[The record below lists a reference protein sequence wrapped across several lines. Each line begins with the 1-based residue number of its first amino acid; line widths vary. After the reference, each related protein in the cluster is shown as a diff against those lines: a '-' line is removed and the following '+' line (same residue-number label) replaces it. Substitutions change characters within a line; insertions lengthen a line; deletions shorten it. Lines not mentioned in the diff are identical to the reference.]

1 MVTGAGFYNASPP
14 MSAQMSARLPV
25 GQVLA
30 ATTATQS
37 FTTMGVLALAA
48 VAPKAAEDLG
58 ISAALIGYQMA
69 VTYFGAVLSAL
80 TGGPLARRLGATQ
93 TSRFALALVA
103 VGCLLSALGTL
114 PALALGAWVMGLGY
128 GVTNPAASHLLAR
141 LPATRHMNLIFS
153 IKQCGVPIGGMLAGG
168 LLPPLALTLG
178 WHAGLVAC
186 ALLTLGLGLALGRVA
201 PLWDQDRN
209 PAAPLLSG
217 PLASTA
223 LVWRHPVLR
232 WLALGSL
239 AYSAVQMSLTGFLVT
254 YLVAEIGMSL
264 VLAGTLLSLT
274 HAAGAAGRLAWGW
287 LADRARSGTLA
298 LIANGSIAVAGA
310 LATAA
315 LAADWPLWAVGA
327 ALSLFGFCAM
337 GWNGVY
343 MAVVARQS
351 PPQSIGVATGGA
363 IGITF
368 AGVIVG
374 PSAFAA
380 LHDRAGLS
388 YADGYALLALVTALG
403 VACVARARSLR
414 EGARK

>member
-1 MVTGAGFYNASPP
+1 
-14 MSAQMSARLPV
+14 MSARLPV

-37 FTTMGVLALAA
+37 LTTLGVLALAA
-48 VAPKAAEDLG
+48 VAPKAGADLG
-58 ISAALIGYQMA
+58 ISPALIGYQLA
-69 VTYFGAVLSAL
+69 LTYSGAVLSAL
-80 TGGPLARRLGATQ
+80 TAGPLVRRLGATR
-93 TSRFALALVA
+93 TSQLALALVA
-103 VGCLLSALGTL
+103 AGCLLSALGTL
-114 PALALGAWVMGLGY
+114 AALALGALLMGLGY

-153 IKQCGVPIGGMLAGG
+153 IKQCGVPVGGMLAGG
-168 LLPPLALTLG
+168 LLPPLALSLG
-178 WHAGLVAC
+178 WQAGLVAC
-186 ALLTLGLGLALGRVA
+186 ALLNVGLGLGLEQVRRR
-201 PLWDQDRN
+201 WDLDRD
-209 PAAPLLSG
+209 PAAPFLSG
-217 PLASTA
+217 PLASIA

-232 WLALGSL
+232 WLSIGSL

-254 YLVAEIGMSL
+254 YFVAEIGMSL

-287 LADRARSGTLA
+287 IADRSRSGTLA

-310 LATAA
+310 FATAA
-315 LAADWPLWAVGA
+315 VAADWPLWAVGA
-327 ALSLFGFCAM
+327 ATALFGFSAM

-368 AGVIVG
+368 AGVMVG

-388 YADGYALLALVTALG
+388 YAEGYALLALVTALG
-403 VACVARARSLR
+403 VACMVRARARR
-414 EGARK
+414 AQ